1 MAQLFC
7 AWRWRLTKAS
17 HIEVTRQGRVLTITL
32 NRTEKRNA
40 LNLNLCRELTE
51 AFDQADSDRAVGAIV
66 LNANG
71 PVFCGGMDLKEVLEI
86 NENQLAAI
94 HERLFTTIQRVR
106 TPIVAA
112 VHGSA
117 LAGGT
122 GLVANAHIVIAKP
135 DAIFGLT
142 EIRIGLW
149 PVLIFRSVTQA
160 MGERRS
166 VELAL
171 TGREFS
177 ALEAM
182 SYGLV
187 TEVADDPLQRATEIA
202 AGLSGFSAIALK
214 AGLDYVH
221 QIRGLDWEHAGRV
234 GRVTRDRLLSSE
246 DFKEGSRAF
255 LEKRQPSWPSLGK

>member
-1 MAQLFC
+1 L
-7 AWRWRLTKAS
+7 
-17 HIEVTRQGRVLTITL
+17 IEVKQKGRVLTITL
-32 NRTEKRNA
+32 NRPERRNA
-40 LNLNLCRELTE
+40 LNLNLCRQLTE
-51 AFDQADSDRAVGAIV
+51 AFDRADSERSVGAIV

-86 NENQLAAI
+86 NENQLAAV

-112 VHGSA
+112 IHGSA

-135 DAIFGLT
+135 DTVFGLT

-149 PVLIFRSVTQA
+149 PVLIFRSVVQA
-160 MGERRS
+160 MGERRT

-177 ALEAM
+177 AAEARD
-182 SYGLV
+182 YGLV
-187 TEVADDPLQRATEIA
+187 TDVAEDPLQRATEL
-202 AGLSGFSAIALK
+202 AGILAGFSPIALK

-234 GRVTRDRLLSSE
+234 GRLTRDRLLSSE

-255 LEKRQPSWPSLGK
+255 LEKRPPSWPSLKS

>member
-1 MAQLFC
+1 MARLFC
-7 AWRWRLTKAS
+7 VWRWKL
-17 HIEVTRQGRVLTITL
+17 IEVKQEARVLTISL
-32 NRTEKRNA
+32 NRPERRNA
-40 LNLNLCRELTE
+40 LNLNLCRQLTE
-51 AFDQADSDRAVGAIV
+51 AFDHADSDRSVGAIV

-106 TPIVAA
+106 TPIIAA

-135 DAIFGLT
+135 DTLFALT
-142 EIRIGLW
+142 EIRVGLW
-149 PVLIFRSVTQA
+149 PVLIFRSVAHA
-160 MGERRS
+160 MGERRT

-171 TGREFS
+171 TGRDFS
-177 ALEAM
+177 ATEALE
-182 SYGLV
+182 YGLV
-187 TEVADDPLQRATEIA
+187 TEIAEDPLRRATDLA
-202 AGLSGFSAIALK
+202 VVLAGFSPIAIK

-234 GRVTRDRLLSSE
+234 GRLTRDQLLSSA

-255 LEKRQPSWPSLGK
+255 LEKRQPSWPSLAK